1 MFPVDICTYSLLHNL
16 GHPGKHLLVG
26 WANTRPQDLF
36 SVHQDEEMTV
46 TTVRGFGVGKRKI
59 SKEGGRGDWKEEER
73 GEIHRQGKHLGKES
87 EEAEIKGKE
96 GGGITKS

>member
-1 MFPVDICTYSLLHNL
+1 MFPVDTCTYSLLHNL

-46 TTVRGFGVGKRKI
+46 ATVRGFGVGKRKI
-59 SKEGGRGDWKEEER
+59 SSGGRQRRLER
-73 GEIHRQGKHLGKES
+73 GRARGDTQTGKALRKRIRRS
-87 EEAEIKGKE
+87 
-96 GGGITKS
+96 